1 MRSKKRV
8 IAWVL
13 AASLLMGSLPGLQV
27 QAQEITGGGTVAE
40 VTTGGSITDAPEQT
54 GAPQQTEEAAQE
66 TTEPQQTTE
75 AQETKAPEETML
87 PQETKNPASGGAI
100 NESPAPVQTTTPS
113 SGSSISGGTVSGG
126 TVSGAVV
133 LAKGTLFRQ
142 GDYQYKVTKAASAAS
157 QGRIKVY
164 KLLAASRKK
173 TTLVIPE
180 TVVQKGYTYKVTAI
194 AADAFVKTKKLRNL
208 YVGDRVQA
216 IGKRAFK
223 NVKTLRKLTV
233 GTDMKTIYSQAF
245 YGCSRLRVISF
256 EGKALTKV
264 GKKAFNSIDSKGT
277 VVTIKSKKSAYR
289 NLIYRSGNH
298 KLSYIYW

>member
-8 IAWVL
+8 LAWVL

-27 QAQEITGGGTVAE
+27 QAQENVTGGTVAE
-40 VTTGGSITDAPEQT
+40 VTTGGSITEEPE
-54 GAPQQTEEAAQE
+54 
-66 TTEPQQTTE
+66 
-75 AQETKAPEETML
+75 ETKAPEQTAEAPDETKAPEQTTEAPGETKL
-87 PQETKNPASGGAI
+87 PEETKNPASGGAI
-100 NESPAPVQTTTPS
+100 TESPAPVQTTTPS

-142 GDYQYKVTKAASAAS
+142 GDYQYKVTKAASATS

-223 NVKTLRKLTV
+223 NVKTLRKLTI
-233 GTDMKTIYSQAF
+233 GTDMKTIYSKAF
-245 YGCSRLRVISF
+245 YGCTRLRVVSF

-264 GKKAFNSIDSKGT
+264 GKKAFNSITYKGT
-277 VVTIKSKKSAYR
+277 VITIKSKKTAYR

-298 KLSYIYW
+298 NLTYIYW